1 MALSGPGN
9 HIQKT
14 RFGFTKSEF
23 NSKSISY
30 HAFYIFF
37 VCFPFLLSLS
47 QNDLAIERFLWGLIN
62 IILKRLSDILKEV
75 KPIMISIL
83 NTEECVTYL
92 SPTYILSD
100 TAKQKDLLG
109 RNNSAI
115 FFCDHLISS
124 KLIPIVR
131 GLSDY
136 QCNISP
142 AYCID
147 KIDEKDRA
155 QIRNMMPIW

>member
-47 QNDLAIERFLWGLIN
+47 QNDLAIEWFLWGLIN

-115 FFCDHLISS
+115 FLWPLNKQQAHTHCAWV
-124 KLIPIVR
+124 VR
-131 GLSDY
+131 LPMQY
-136 QCNISP
+136 LT
-142 AYCID
+142 CILY
-147 KIDEKDRA
+147 
-155 QIRNMMPIW
+155 W